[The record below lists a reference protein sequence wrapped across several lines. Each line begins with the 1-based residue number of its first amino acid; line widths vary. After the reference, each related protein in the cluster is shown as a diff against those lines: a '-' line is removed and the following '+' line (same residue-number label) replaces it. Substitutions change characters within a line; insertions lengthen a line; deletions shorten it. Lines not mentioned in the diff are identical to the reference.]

1 MNMTINNNH
10 KAMLDLDEVIRN
22 KTHYLEE
29 KSLDL
34 IYNNPKNF
42 MQWSNTWFY
51 LLYDLITNYYS
62 SPIFDIKLPYAFV
75 VLEARPFSFVSLSSF
90 NESEY

>member
-1 MNMTINNNH
+1 MNMTIKNNH

-51 LLYDLITNYYS
+51 YMIYTNVNS

-75 VLEARPFSFVSLSSF
+75 VLEASPFSFVSLSSF